1 MVKKQKR
8 RLAKKIIKKQVEEI
22 KKLDPKPVQEYSATM
37 DNVVIEIMWKEQ
49 EEGKAYEFP
58 HIRGI
63 KEVVVVAV
71 GNMVT
76 NKQIKKGSKVFVASY
91 GHEIVRDEVS
101 AISVI
106 KGHEV
111 LSIIS

>member
-1 MVKKQKR
+1 MKKKQSK
-8 RLAKKIIKKQVEEI
+8 RLAKEIIKKQVEEL

-37 DNVVIEIMWKEQ
+37 DNVVVEIIWNEQ
-49 EEGKAYEFP
+49 EEGKAYERP
-58 HIRGI
+58 HLRGI
-63 KEVVVVAV
+63 KEIVVVAV

-76 NKQIKKGSKVFVASY
+76 NKEIKKGSKVFVASY
-91 GHEIVRDEVS
+91 GHEIARDEFS

-111 LSIIS
+111 LTIIK